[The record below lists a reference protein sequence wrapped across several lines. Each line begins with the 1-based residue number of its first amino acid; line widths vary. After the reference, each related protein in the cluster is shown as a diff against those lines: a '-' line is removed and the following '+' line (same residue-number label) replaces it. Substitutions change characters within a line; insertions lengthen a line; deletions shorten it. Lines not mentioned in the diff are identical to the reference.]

1 MLGARFNKILT
12 LCPLKSTVLAQ
23 GEGCWSHFVVGN
35 FLLFMDLFLILTH
48 THTHIKLYSP
58 LQLGHAVQLVVVA
71 ASEALRERIIF
82 YLQLCNLRT
91 KQKMCR

>member
-1 MLGARFNKILT
+1 MLVTFCGWELPSFYGFVFNSL
-12 LCPLKSTVLAQ
+12 SR
-23 GEGCWSHFVVGN
+23 
-35 FLLFMDLFLILTH
+35 
-48 THTHIKLYSP
+48 THIKLYSP